1 MLSFENVSYDGIGIA
16 MVTLLDSTVIVTTR
30 QSVSA
35 QNASEAAIAFV
46 SRGDATGAGQL
57 RKPAVPGDRIMV

>member
-1 MLSFENVSYDGIGIA
+1 MLTFENLSYDGIGIA

-35 QNASEAAIAFV
+35 QIASEAAIALV

-57 RKPAVPGDRIMV
+57 WKPAVPDDRIMV